1 MRRKQQ
7 LEATPVNTNI
17 TATKEELL
25 AYINYLKSI
34 FRMHGIHITDKKFT
48 I

>member
-1 MRRKQQ
+1 MRRKQP
-7 LEATPVNTNI
+7 LEATVNTNI